1 MKKLKTFFDKK
12 WHHMTI
18 QRKMISMFV
27 LVTLLILAVNLFM
40 YSIIND
46 MSKEIQNVYESNVT
60 LNTLSSS
67 IELTQENMKE
77 YLQTRS
83 SDAMEEY
90 YKNKQNYLDALESFN
105 KLNIDDLILINEKNI
120 YELSQT
126 YLSLTE
132 EAITAK
138 RGRNIER
145 YSRFYEQAEQ
155 LYKNINTFIYCLN
168 NEQFKVNSETYQ
180 NQIRLMYYIII
191 ISVLI
196 LITAMLIVIN
206 IIIALTRNMTQPF
219 YRLSNAANEIAAGN
233 FDIAEIPIENMDE
246 IGIVTNAFNQMIDNI
261 RIYIDRLRITME
273 REMQMQTYLKDAQL
287 KYLQAQ
293 INPHFLFNTLNAGM
307 QLAMMEGADKTEEFL
322 DNLAAFFRYNVRRN
336 DREATL
342 EEEIQ
347 LVDNYVYILNV
358 RFSGEI
364 NFTKDIDESLLNL
377 KIPSMILQ
385 PLIENAV
392 NYGIRGLD
400 REGLIELSVYRKE
413 DKAYISIWD
422 NGVGMEQSRIEEVLS
437 GEAEKNKSDS
447 NSNGVGIKNV
457 MDRLKLYFRDN
468 AFLSI
473 ISEGKDMGTEILIT
487 IEINE

>member
-1 MKKLKTFFDKK
+1 MKKIKK
-12 WHHMTI
+12 LFSIRWHHMTL
-18 QRKMISMFV
+18 QKKMISMFIFV
-27 LVTLLILAVNLFM
+27 AVLILAVNLFM

-46 MSKEIQNVYESNVT
+46 MSKGVQNVYESNVT

-67 IELTQENMKE
+67 LELTQESMRE

-83 SDAMEEY
+83 SDAMENY
-90 YKNKQNYLDALESFN
+90 YENKQNYLDALDSFN
-105 KLNIDDLILINEKNI
+105 KLNIDDQIMITEKNI
-120 YELSQT
+120 YELSQSYMT
-126 YLSLTE
+126 LAE
-132 EAITAK
+132 DAITAK

-145 YSRFYEQAEQ
+145 YSKLYEQADE
-155 LYKNINTFIYCLN
+155 LYENINTFIYSLN
-168 NEQFKVNSETYQ
+168 NEQFKVNSEAYQ
-180 NQIRLMYYIII
+180 NQIRLMYYIIV
-191 ISVLI
+191 ISVII
-196 LITAMLIVIN
+196 LIIAMFVVIS
-206 IIIALTRNMTQPF
+206 IIITLTRNMTKPF

-233 FDIAEIPIENMDE
+233 FDIAEIPIESMDE

-261 RIYIDRLRITME
+261 RIYIDRLRITIE

-342 EEEIQ
+342 EEEIH

-364 NFTKDIDESLLNL
+364 NFTKDIDESLLNM

-400 REGLIELSVYRKE
+400 RKGLIELSVYKKE
-413 DKAYISIWD
+413 NKAYISIWD
-422 NGVGMEQSRIEEVLS
+422 NGAGMEQSRIEQVLS
-437 GEAEKNKSDS
+437 GEAEKNKPNS

-457 MDRLKLYFRDN
+457 MDRLKLYFHDK

-487 IEINE
+487 IELNK